1 MDGMRWSHK
10 KLKEN
15 WRGKGWF
22 SRNKWLS
29 MSYVI
34 KLGQAMS
41 KCWHSTSTNNVW
53 GLDRL
58 SNEFSSLFRKICNN
72 PPLRILNTKLAL
84 PSYKKKM
91 RKKNHLQ
98 RKKSQRLLAR
108 IYIDKENLSN
118 GSREGTQ
125 VDFMPRMQ
133 NGFSTHKTKNLSLKL
148 CKNQWQKP
156 WNHINI
162 SMKDLGKNSALTQ
175 YESSEERMWEEK
187 EHSSWISRV

>member
-1 MDGMRWSHK
+1 MDGMLWSHK

-29 MSYVI
+29 MFYVI

-58 SNEFSSLFRKICNN
+58 SNKFSSLFRKTCNN
-72 PPLRILNTKLAL
+72 LPLRILNTKLAL

-91 RKKNHLQ
+91 RKKIICKEKKVKDYLQ
-98 RKKSQRLLAR
+98 GYTLTKKFSLM
-108 IYIDKENLSN
+108 DPEKE
-118 GSREGTQ
+118 
-125 VDFMPRMQ
+125 
-133 NGFSTHKTKNLSLKL
+133 LKL
-148 CKNQWQKP
+148 ISCQGCK
-156 WNHINI
+156 
-162 SMKDLGKNSALTQ
+162 MVSAPTKQ
-175 YESSEERMWEEK
+175 
-187 EHSSWISRV
+187 II